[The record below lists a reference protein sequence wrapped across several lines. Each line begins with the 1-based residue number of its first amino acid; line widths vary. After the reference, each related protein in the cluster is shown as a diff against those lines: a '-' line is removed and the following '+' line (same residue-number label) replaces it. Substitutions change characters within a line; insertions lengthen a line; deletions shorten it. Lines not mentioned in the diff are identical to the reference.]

1 MTLAHCTTR
10 SPRKPG
16 AAPVP
21 PAKPNGAPYEWGI
34 RLPGDRHIGW
44 ADTVMEIVGLLV
56 GEPHYAD
63 MTPQDQAYHRI
74 LRAIRLQVVTQAR
87 INFLAQTVLG
97 HWESACEWERE
108 VLNGPRHVQPS
119 GFESAPLFEGRDVW
133 TCPIPLVLVAT
144 AYQPYSEVRRIEG
157 SQETVWWI
165 DPSTDES
172 LLDTLNQEP
181 LGLIQV
187 WRLSS

>member
-1 MTLAHCTTR
+1 MAFCTTR

-21 PAKPNGAPYEWGI
+21 PTKPNGTCYEWGI
-34 RLPGDRHIGW
+34 RLPGDSHIGW
-44 ADTVMEIVGLLV
+44 ADTVVEIVGLLV
-56 GEPHYAD
+56 GEPAYED

-87 INFLAQTVLG
+87 INFLAQTVLAD
-97 HWESACEWERE
+97 WDDACEWERE
-108 VLNGPRHVQPS
+108 VLNGPRHVQPH
-119 GFESAPLFEGRDVW
+119 GFESAPLFAGRDVW

-144 AYQPYSEVRRIEG
+144 GFEPYSDLPHVEG
-157 SQETVWWI
+157 PEDAVWWI

-172 LLDTLNQEP
+172 FLDTLAQEP

-187 WRLSS
+187 WHLAR